1 MPGENRNSLLIRAV
15 NDRIR
20 AVNDPGA
27 HSGPVGFLCEC
38 GDIDCQG
45 ALDLSVA
52 DYEAVRSEPGRFV
65 LLAGHESATHAVLT
79 RMNGYVVVEEAS
91 SE

>member
-1 MPGENRNSLLIRAV
+1 MPTGNRNSLLIRAV

-20 AVNDPGA
+20 EVNDPGGD
-27 HSGPVGFLCEC
+27 SVPVGFLCEC

-45 ALDLSVA
+45 ALDITVA

-65 LLAGHESATHAVLT
+65 LVAGHESHAHEVLA
-79 RMNGYVVVEEAS
+79 RMNGYVVVEGAS